1 MGVSRRCDVWY
12 LIILE
17 NEDDRACYCLHVTYF
32 LRQTVS
38 VSVFLALLKDTAA
51 LTVPVSSGGKQAGSS
66 TSKPSV
72 TCGRSNSLNSRSG
85 DLTSGGSKVS
95 GSLKRGSLI
104 QPTRPASH
112 PARPAVRI
120 CSSRSFSSLHT
131 SSFTAVPFMR
141 SSRSLNRLDQRPTGD
156 GNYIKV

>member
-1 MGVSRRCDVWY
+1 MGVSRRWDVWY

-17 NEDDRACYCLHVTYF
+17 NEDDRAFYCLRVTCF
-32 LRQTVS
+32 IRQTVS
-38 VSVFLALLKDTAA
+38 VFLSLLKDQAA
-51 LTVPVSSGGKQAGSS
+51 LTLPVSSGGKQAGSS
-66 TSKPSV
+66 TFKPSV
-72 TCGRSNSLNSRSG
+72 ICGRSNSLNSRSG

-95 GSLKRGSLI
+95 GSLKRGSHI
-104 QPTRPASH
+104 QPTRPASQ
-112 PARPAVRI
+112 PARPALRL

-141 SSRSLNRLDQRPTGD
+141 SSRSLNRLNQRSTGD